1 MARSI
6 ATRVC
11 SMRCRIWEIPTQVTS
26 AVLLAPDVL
35 ISIQHSKM
43 SAPNPGRQSPDPERQ
58 SGAQAGQISDNVNKQ
73 GAGPQEG
80 AEQASDNTKNS
91 LSSNPEHPLK
101 QHSEE
106 TTSKKV

>member
-1 MARSI
+1 MCMGKTELHGHCLHHLHHI
-6 ATRVC
+6 AFAHG
-11 SMRCRIWEIPTQVTS
+11 TS
-26 AVLLAPDVL
+26 TNINSL

>member
-1 MARSI
+1 
-6 ATRVC
+6 
-11 SMRCRIWEIPTQVTS
+11 
-26 AVLLAPDVL
+26 
-35 ISIQHSKM
+35 M

-58 SGAQAGQISDNVNKQ
+58 SGAQAGQTTDNVNKQ

-80 AEQASDNTKNS
+80 AEKASDKTKEA

-101 QHSEE
+101 EHSEQ